1 MVCRTK
7 YWHIIDDL
15 VQQIAIQRNN
25 EDPDPNASL
34 LKIPVQKIM
43 NAHIE
48 TEKQRD
54 LEEKLKSQSEIAD
67 KALQELDAAKQQG
80 AKELAEKQLTIDKLE
95 SELNQTRNTIKQLE
109 HDLQNRG
116 SGMFF
121 FSLFDETC

>member
-121 FSLFDETC
+121 FFII